1 MNEPLWLEWARQL
14 QAIAQIGLHYTKDPF
29 DKERFQQ
36 VQSIAID
43 IYANHPIASNE
54 PLEDVVQA
62 DHGYMTPKIDTRAII
77 LNARGELLM
86 VRENLDGGRW
96 SVPGG
101 WADVNNSPSQN
112 VEREVLEESG
122 FVVRATRLL
131 AVLDRRLH
139 HYPPNMF
146 SIYKLF
152 FLCELLSDTPTIS
165 PQGTLESSEW
175 RFFAPHDVPAE
186 AELSAG
192 RIQRAQLLDLL
203 ARANDPTL
211 PTLFD

>member
-1 MNEPLWLEWARQL
+1 M
-14 QAIAQIGLHYTKDPF
+14 
-29 DKERFQQ
+29 
-36 VQSIAID
+36 
-43 IYANHPIASNE
+43 
-54 PLEDVVQA
+54 VQA
-62 DHGYMTPKIDTRAII
+62 DYGYLTPKIDTRAIV
-77 LNARGELLM
+77 LNAHREVLM
-86 VRENLDGGRW
+86 VRENFNGGRW
-96 SVPGG
+96 SIPGG
-101 WADVNNSPSQN
+101 WADVTNSPSQN

-139 HYPPNMF
+139 PYPPNVF

-152 FLCELLSDTPTIS
+152 FLCELLSDTPTLS
-165 PQGTLESSEW
+165 PQGNLESSEW
-175 RFFAPHDVPAE
+175 QFFAPADLPNE
-186 AELSAG
+186 AEFSSG

>member
-1 MNEPLWLEWARQL
+1 MSEPLWLEWARQL

-29 DKERFQQ
+29 DKERYTQLQ
-36 VQSIAID
+36 TLAIAIYD
-43 IYANHPIASNE
+43 QHPIASDF
-54 PLEDVVQA
+54 PLSEVVQA
-62 DHGYMTPKIDTRAII
+62 DYGYLTPKIDTRAIV
-77 LNARGELLM
+77 LNAHGQLLM

-96 SVPGG
+96 SIPGG
-101 WADVNNSPSQN
+101 WADVTNSPSQN

-122 FVVRATRLL
+122 FRVRATRLL

-139 HYPPNMF
+139 PYPPNVF

-152 FLCELLSDTPTIS
+152 FLCELLSETPTLS
-165 PQGTLESSEW
+165 PQGNLESSEW
-175 RFFAPHDVPAE
+175 QFFAPADLPNE
-186 AELSAG
+186 AEFSSG